1 MLGMPTVLRRDGFEF
16 VIYFDDHNPPHVH
29 VFKADGEVKIELDP
43 VVVVGVWR
51 MKKKDARHA
60 NSIARENQADLL
72 DKWRE
77 ING

>member
-1 MLGMPTVLRRDGFEF
+1 MPAVLRREGFEF

-29 VFKADGEVKIELDP
+29 VFKAGGEAKIDLDP

-51 MKKKDARHA
+51 MKKKDASLAKR
-60 NSIARENQADLL
+60 ITEEQQDYLL
-72 DKWRE
+72 EKWRE

>member
-1 MLGMPTVLRRDGFEF
+1 MPAVLRRDGFEF

-29 VFKADGEVKIELDP
+29 VFKAEGEAKIELDP

-51 MKKKDARHA
+51 MGKKNVKNARRLTA
-60 NSIARENQADLL
+60 EYQAFLL
-72 DKWRE
+72 DKWKE

>member
-1 MLGMPTVLRRDGFEF
+1 MPAVLRRDGFEF

-29 VFKADGEVKIELDP
+29 VFKAEGEAKIELDP
-43 VVVVGVWR
+43 VLIVGVWN
-51 MKKKDARHA
+51 MKKTTARKA
-60 NSIARENQADLL
+60 KRITEENQAYLL